1 MNIHEET
8 INAVHELNGFAF
20 RMNRLWDATVSVLGV
35 TYACHTASGLIH
47 HKIAHWYPA
56 IADTLNEKCLENFNI
71 LAYYPATPA
80 GDVEYDNLVDM
91 MAQMLDKTIEF
102 QNAVMGVKQIAHDM
116 QDYMIEVEIDKIL
129 IDVNEQVAQ
138 MILIHDKAQQYNM
151 DYTAFDKDFP
161 TFFML

>member
-1 MNIHEET
+1 MNVSEQTVHAI
-8 INAVHELNGFAF
+8 HELNGQCFY
-20 RMNRLWDATVSVLGV
+20 MNRMWDATVSVLGV

-47 HKIAHWYPA
+47 QKIAHWYPA
-56 IADTLNEKCLENFNI
+56 MADTLNERCLENFNI

-80 GDVEYDNLVDM
+80 GDVKYDNLVDM
-91 MAQMLDKTIEF
+91 MSQMLDETIKF

-116 QDYMIEVEIDKIL
+116 QDYMIEVEIDSIL
-129 IDVNEQVAQ
+129 LDVNKQVAQ

-161 TFFML
+161 TFFIL

>member
-1 MNIHEET
+1 MNVSEQTVHAI
-8 INAVHELNGFAF
+8 HELNGHAF
-20 RMNRLWDATVSVLGV
+20 CMNRWWDATVSVLGV

-47 HKIAHWYPA
+47 QKIAHWYPA
-56 IADTLNEKCLENFNI
+56 MADTLNERCLENFNI

-80 GDVEYDNLVDM
+80 GDVKYDNLVDM

-116 QDYMIEVEIDKIL
+116 QDYMIEVEIDNIL
-129 IDVNEQVAQ
+129 LDVNKQVAQ

>member
-1 MNIHEET
+1 MNVSEQTVRAI
-8 INAVHELNGFAF
+8 HELNGQCFY
-20 RMNRLWDATVSVLGV
+20 MNRMWDATVSVLGV
-35 TYACHTASGLIH
+35 TYACHTASDLIH

-91 MAQMLDKTIEF
+91 MSQMLDETIKF

-161 TFFML
+161 TFFIL

>member
-1 MNIHEET
+1 M
-8 INAVHELNGFAF
+8 
-20 RMNRLWDATVSVLGV
+20 
-35 TYACHTASGLIH
+35 
-47 HKIAHWYPA
+47 
-56 IADTLNEKCLENFNI
+56 ADTLNEKCLENFNI

-91 MAQMLDKTIEF
+91 MSQMLDETIKF

>member
-1 MNIHEET
+1 MNVNEQTVHAI
-8 INAVHELNGFAF
+8 HELNGFAF

-35 TYACHTASGLIH
+35 TYACHTASSLIH
-47 HKIAHWYPA
+47 QKIAHWYPA
-56 IADTLNEKCLENFNI
+56 MADTLNEKCLENFNI

-91 MAQMLDKTIEF
+91 MSQMLDETIKF

-129 IDVNEQVAQ
+129 LDVNEQVAQ